1 MQKNRYDITLIGGGI
16 VGLATALAVGR
27 RAPGTRVLVLEKELS
42 CATHQTGHNSGV
54 IHSGV
59 YYKPGSLKARLC
71 LQGSEALV
79 LFCQANGIP
88 FQQCGKV
95 IVATREEE
103 LPRLKELHRRG
114 IANGVPGVTLIGPER
129 LRELE
134 PHAVGIQA
142 LHVPSAGIVDYRQV
156 ADAFARQIQD
166 QGGTIQT
173 GSRVFKALPTT
184 DGWLLETSHGPV
196 ATDHLINC
204 AGLYSD
210 RLARMSQTST
220 TSTSHIIPFR
230 GEYYELIPERSHL
243 VRSLIYPVPDPRF
256 PFLGVHFSRRI
267 QGRVEAGPNAVL
279 ALHRE
284 GYRKSDV
291 NGRDLLEMVAFPGF
305 WKMAAR
311 YWKTGLE
318 ELYRSFSKPA
328 FVRALQRL
336 VPAIERGDLVPAGA
350 GVRAQAVD
358 PAGNLLDDFHLV
370 QERGAI
376 HVCNAPSPAATASI
390 AIGEFIADA
399 ALKQFRI
406 CPIVGDFL

>member
-1 MQKNRYDITLIGGGI
+1 MQKNDYDIALIGGGI
-16 VGLATALAVGR
+16 VGLATAMAVTR
-27 RAPGTRVLVLEKELS
+27 RTSGARVLLLEKEPL
-42 CATHQTGHNSGV
+42 CASHQTGHNSGV

-71 LQGSEALV
+71 LQGSKALV
-79 LFCQANGIP
+79 LFCQAQGIP
-88 FQQCGKV
+88 FQRCGKI
-95 IVATREEE
+95 IVATREAE
-103 LPRLKELHRRG
+103 LPRLKELERRG
-114 IANGVPGVTLIGPER
+114 VANGVPGVALIGPER
-129 LRELE
+129 LKELE
-134 PHAVGIQA
+134 PSAVGIQA
-142 LHVPSAGIVDYRQV
+142 LHVPSAGIVDYKQV
-156 ADAFARQIQD
+156 AEAFSDQLQK
-166 QGGTIQT
+166 QGGTLQT
-173 GSRVFKALPTT
+173 GSRVLRLLQKA
-184 DGWLLETSHGPV
+184 DGWVLETSRGPI
-196 ATDHLINC
+196 TTRSLINC

-210 RLARMSQTST
+210 RVARMAHAFNRSR
-220 TSTSHIIPFR
+220 IVPFR
-230 GEYYELIPERSHL
+230 GEYYELVPERSHL

-267 QGRVEAGPNAVL
+267 NERVEAGPNAVL

-291 NGRDLLEMVAFPGF
+291 NGRDLLEIVSFPGF

-336 VPAIERGDLVPAGA
+336 VPAIEERDLIPSGA
-350 GVRAQAVD
+350 GVRAQALD
-358 PAGNLLDDFHLV
+358 PSGTLLDDFHLI
-370 QERGAI
+370 QEKGAI

-399 ALKQFRI
+399 ALKQFG
-406 CPIVGDFL
+406 V